1 MKDAPRRT
9 VLIGSLLLL
18 CTFSSAQSIRISRD
32 VVPTGQVPDGF
43 TLTWQTDRPGST
55 EAYYGPT
62 PGLGLHAF
70 HQARGTTHELQLT
83 GMAPASFH
91 YVQPFSVAGGDTAF
105 APVEIYSTASR
116 SAGDIKV
123 YFTKGV
129 DTSVS
134 SGEDAIGLFSAI
146 DDTIKAYIDRA
157 QQTLDIAMYNTN
169 STLMVQAVNAAKAR
183 GVQVRWIA
191 EGGNSNYAL
200 GSLDSGIPVLY
211 RENSEGSGM
220 HNKFMVIDAD
230 DADRAVVMG
239 GSCNWTT
246 QSFFDDYNNIV
257 FIHDQ
262 AVAQCYRA
270 EFQEMWGGSGPQPD
284 PVQSRFGADKTNNT
298 PHTFNVG
305 GTTVEVYFS
314 PSDGTTSKIRNAINA
329 ASANLYFA
337 LLIFTENS
345 LGTAVR
351 NANNRPGMT
360 VRGDI
365 EDINATGSEF
375 NFLVNNGVEIYSHED
390 EDGMLH
396 HKYAILDEGG
406 GSPKVVTGS
415 HNWTA
420 SAENVNDENILIIHD
435 GTVANQF
442 FQEWSARHNAVAGI
456 GESAVANGLS
466 AWPVPAHDELFLLP
480 TGTGP
485 ALITVHDATGRE
497 VYRMETNGLATIR
510 TGDWQAGMYV
520 VSSVQDGMRSHRTV
534 VVW

>member
-1 MKDAPRRT
+1 MVSAPLR
-9 VLIGSLLLL
+9 LLPFCPLLLSASAL
-18 CTFSSAQSIRISRD
+18 HAQSIAMRGAVEQHD
-32 VVPTGQVPDGF
+32 LVTDGF
-43 TLTWQTDRPGST
+43 ALSWQTDRPGST
-55 EAYYGPT
+55 EAFFGPT
-62 PGLGLHAF
+62 PELGMHAIS
-70 HQARGTTHELQLT
+70 HGRSTDHELQLT
-83 GMAPASFH
+83 GLEAASFH
-91 YVQPFSVAGGDTAF
+91 YVRPFSVAGGDTAF

-116 SAGDIKV
+116 SSGDIKV

-134 SGEDAIGLFSAI
+134 TGEDAIGLFNAI

-169 STLMVQAVNAAKAR
+169 STLMVQAVNAAKSR

-191 EGGNSNYAL
+191 EGGTANYAL
-200 GSLDSGIPVLY
+200 SNLISSIPVLY
-211 RENSEGSGM
+211 RENSSGSGM

-239 GSCNWTT
+239 GSFNWTT
-246 QSFFDDYNNIV
+246 QSFFDDYNNVV

-262 AVAQCYRA
+262 AVAQCYRT
-270 EFQEMWGGSGPQPD
+270 EFQEMWGGSGPQPNSA
-284 PVQSRFGADKTNNT
+284 QSRFGADKTNNT

-329 ASANLYFA
+329 AGSNLYFA

-351 NANNRPGMT
+351 NANNRPNMV

-365 EDINATGSEF
+365 EDIEATGTEF
-375 NFLVNNGVEIYSHED
+375 YFLTNNGVEIYSHGN

-396 HKYAILDEGG
+396 HKYAIIDEGG
-406 GSPKVVTGS
+406 TNAKVVTGS

-420 SAENVNDENILIIHD
+420 SAENQNDENIMIIRD
-435 GTVANQF
+435 GTIANQF
-442 FQEWSARHNAVAGI
+442 FQEWNARHNAVAGI
-456 GESAVANGLS
+456 GERAAVNGLN

-480 TGTGP
+480 NGNGP
-485 ALITVHDATGRE
+485 AVITVHDATGRE
-497 VYRMETNGLATIR
+497 VYSEETRGLTTLR
-510 TGDWQAGMYV
+510 TGDWQPGLYV
-520 VSSVQDGMRSHRTV
+520 VRSVQDGTRSHRTV